1 MLLASETS
9 IQLTN
14 ALEKLIDSGIQL
26 GERVLGALI
35 IFIIGKFLV
44 NWLNRL
50 FARILEKRKVDP
62 SIQSFL
68 KSMVNILLLIMLIL
82 AVIGKLGIELT
93 GFAALLASAGVAIG
107 MALSGNLQNFAG
119 GLIILL
125 FRPYKVGDFI
135 EASTGASG
143 TVKEIQIFHT
153 ILITADNKMI
163 YVPNGAMSSG
173 VITNYSKLDTRRIEW
188 NFGVDYGE
196 DYNKVEKVLR
206 EIITNDKRILTS
218 PAPGVA
224 IGMALSG
231 NLQNFAGGLII
242 LLFRPYKVGDFI
254 EASTGASG
262 TVKEIQIFHTILI
275 TADNK
280 MIYVPNG
287 AMSSGV
293 ITNYSKL
300 DTRRI
305 EWNFGVDY
313 GEDYNKVEKVL
324 REIITNDKRILTSPA
339 PFIELG
345 ELAASSVNIKIRV
358 WVNSSD
364 YWNVFFSMNQT
375 VYTIFNK
382 EGINFPFPQLTVHQ
396 A

>member
-1 MLLASETS
+1 MLSSSETS
-9 IQLTN
+9 VQITN
-14 ALEKLIDSGIQL
+14 ALEKLIDSGISL

-35 IFIIGKFLV
+35 IFIVGKFLV

-125 FRPYKVGDFI
+125 FRPYKVGDYI
-135 EASTGASG
+135 DAPTGASG

-153 ILITADNKMI
+153 ILITPDNKMV

-173 VITNYSKLDTRRIEW
+173 VITNYSNLDTRRIEW

-196 DYNKVEKVLR
+196 DFEKVEKILR
-206 EIITNDKRILTS
+206 NIIKADQRILT
-218 PAPGVA
+218 A
-224 IGMALSG
+224 
-231 NLQNFAGGLII
+231 
-242 LLFRPYKVGDFI
+242 
-254 EASTGASG
+254 
-262 TVKEIQIFHTILI
+262 
-275 TADNK
+275 
-280 MIYVPNG
+280 
-287 AMSSGV
+287 
-293 ITNYSKL
+293 
-300 DTRRI
+300 
-305 EWNFGVDY
+305 
-313 GEDYNKVEKVL
+313 
-324 REIITNDKRILTSPA
+324 PA

-345 ELAASSVNIKIRV
+345 ELAASSVNIKVRV
-358 WVNSSD
+358 WVKSSD
-364 YWNVFFSMNQT
+364 YWDVFFYMNQT
-375 VYTIFNK
+375 VYATFNK